1 MAFDRFER
9 FPGRAVMPRIHLA
22 ALAAAAVAAGLQP
35 AARPVS
41 ATWPTYTV
49 VAAPP
54 EWRHTISHGDLI
66 IAAVNA
72 SLRNELGR
80 DLPSGT
86 TIALTSCHID
96 TAAVETG
103 LARGEDM
110 VVGRTSARLRNP
122 ANQPP
127 AWAAAIVTRHA
138 TGRASKI
145 DGFVVDLGDRIG
157 LLRPIAHRPVCDPCH
172 GRAEQIEPAVL
183 AELRRRYPADRALGF
198 RSGDLRGWY
207 WVELLKR

>member
-1 MAFDRFER
+1 
-9 FPGRAVMPRIHLA
+9 MPRTCLA
-22 ALAAAAVAAGLQP
+22 ALAAAVITAGPQP
-35 AARPVS
+35 AAQPAS
-41 ATWPTYTV
+41 AAWPTYTV
-49 VAAPP
+49 AAAPP
-54 EWRHTISHGDLI
+54 EWHHTISHGDLI

-72 SLRNELGR
+72 SVRNELDR

-86 TIALTSCHID
+86 AVALTSCHID
-96 TAAVETG
+96 TAAIETG
-103 LARGEDM
+103 IARGEAV

-122 ANQPP
+122 GNRPP
-127 AWAAAIVTRHA
+127 AWAAAIVARHA
-138 TGRASKI
+138 TGRASKT

-172 GRAEQIEPAVL
+172 GRAEQMDPAVL
-183 AELRRRYPADRALGF
+183 AELRHRYPADRGLGF

>member
-1 MAFDRFER
+1 
-9 FPGRAVMPRIHLA
+9 MPRIYLA
-22 ALAAAAVAAGLQP
+22 ALAAAIVAASRPP
-35 AARPVS
+35 AAQPVS
-41 ATWPTYTV
+41 AAWPTYTV

-80 DLPSGT
+80 DLPSGAS
-86 TIALTSCHID
+86 IALTSCHID
-96 TAAVETG
+96 TIAVETG
-103 LARGEDM
+103 VARGEGV
-110 VVGRTSARLRNP
+110 VVGRTSARLRN
-122 ANQPP
+122 ANNRPP
-127 AWAAAIVTRHA
+127 PWAAAIVARHA
-138 TGRASKI
+138 TDRASKI

-157 LLRPIAHRPVCDPCH
+157 LLRPIAHRPICDPCH

-207 WVELLKR
+207 RVELPKR